1 MFVLGFYLLLD
12 GPRLRHQLLRLAP
25 PRSRGWIFVVE
36 AAFRNVVG
44 GYLRGQL
51 LVALL
56 IGVSAGVGCWL
67 LGAPFPVVIG
77 VLSGLLELVPM
88 LGPILATIVAVVI
101 TLPQGFPQV
110 LWVLLLFIGIHQV
123 EINIL
128 APRIAGHAVGLH
140 PAAALIALLVGFE
153 VGGVLGAL
161 VAVPVAGILYVLAW
175 AIYWERSGQPVR
187 EQVRRRRWWG
197 RRDVESPVAPVTT
210 GATVTTTSV
219 SVQGAPAEQPEALAS
234 LAEQAQ
240 KLSAEFEQKE
250 RAREAGQS
258 AADGTPA
265 DQPRAERQPG

>member
-1 MFVLGFYLLLD
+1 M
-12 GPRLRHQLLRLAP
+12 
-25 PRSRGWIFVVE
+25 
-36 AAFRNVVG
+36 
-44 GYLRGQL
+44 
-51 LVALL
+51 
-56 IGVSAGVGCWL
+56 
-67 LGAPFPVVIG
+67 IG

-175 AIYWERSGQPVR
+175 AIYWERSGQPAPELPRRPARLLGLAR
-187 EQVRRRRWWG
+187 ELARRQRWWDRHG
-197 RRDVESPVAPVTT
+197 DMPPAATV
-210 GATVTTTSV
+210 ATVTTSTV
-219 SVQGAPAEQPEALAS
+219 TVQDEAAERPEALVR

-240 KLSAEFEQKE
+240 KLSADFEQKE
-250 RAREAGQS
+250 RALETDPTAAG
-258 AADGTPA
+258 APPA
-265 DQPRAERQPG
+265 DPPRAEQRRS